1 MGGAIWAGRGG
12 AGPGRRCN
20 THSTARAEPFTIRD
34 LRQRR
39 VEAVQMVRG
48 GTGIATQ
55 ELATVLAHAAE
66 LHVIILL
73 LLTAALLFFLIV
85 VLRLPLDPLL
95 LL

>member
-1 MGGAIWAGRGG
+1 
-12 AGPGRRCN
+12 
-20 THSTARAEPFTIRD
+20 
-34 LRQRR
+34 
-39 VEAVQMVRG
+39 MVRG

-73 LLTAALLFFLIV
+73 LLTAALLLFLII